1 MKRPPYWVLFTRR
14 ESRQVDLFPML
25 YRIGI
30 RKTRPLSVYLY
41 TVDKSQNTTRRHS
54 GTGFYNHRSIY
65 GLFLA
70 SQSFCMWRNMQKR
83 LLLNERFIML
93 ILRAAY
99 IFKLCWFYLI
109 PSLAASSSKRQ
120 RRGATISIKFG

>member
-1 MKRPPYWVLFTRR
+1 MGPVHPPRVTS
-14 ESRQVDLFPML
+14 SRLVPDVI

-41 TVDKSQNTTRRHS
+41 TVDKSQNTTRTHS

-70 SQSFCMWRNMQKR
+70 SQSFCVWRNMQQR

-120 RRGATISIKFG
+120 RRGAIIFIKFG